1 MNQISNSILNQ
12 TTNCM
17 KLRTML
23 KVLAV
28 VAGML
33 PVMLYGQRTLTGTVT
48 DASNGEPLIGANI
61 LAVGT
66 STGTITD
73 IDGSFTLEVP
83 EGVTTLQ
90 VSYTGYRTLE
100 VPIGA
105 SNTIDIQL
113 EPGSVLNEI
122 VVIGYGTV
130 KREDAT
136 GSVQT
141 VDSEVFN
148 RGAITGAQELLSG
161 KVAGVQIVTSG
172 DPGGGAAIRIRGGS
186 SLSASNDPL
195 IVVDG
200 VPVDNGG
207 ISGERNILNFINPN
221 DIESF
226 TVLKDASATAI
237 YGSRASNGVILI
249 TTKKGHLGKT
259 IGVNYSGNYSIS
271 SPIKTVDVLNAA
283 EYRAL
288 IEERYPEGHPARA
301 LLGNADTDW
310 QDVIYEDAS
319 GHDHSLSISGG
330 IGQVPYRVSLGY
342 TDKNGILKT
351 DNFKRTTAALN
362 LSPGFLDNRLQ
373 INFNVKGMNTD
384 NVFAN
389 RGAIGAALFFDP
401 THPVYDEGNPYG
413 GYFTW
418 TQQNGDP
425 NPLAP
430 ANPLALIE
438 MRDDQS
444 NVKRLLLNGSIDYRL
459 ESLPELRFNL
469 NMGYDYSKGEGT
481 VNVPGNASFAYDAQ
495 TGGGVKNE
503 YSQEKKNELL
513 EFYMNYVKE
522 FDDLKLDAMA
532 GYSWQRFFFSDN
544 FINSDIAG
552 IDVTEGDSK
561 GELFLLSLYGRM
573 NLTYA
578 DRYLLTLTLR
588 RDGTSRF
595 SPDSRWGLF
604 PAAALGVKLIDNNG
618 VGSISNLKLRL
629 GYGVTGQQD
638 VGGYYLYLPRYLAS
652 FDNAR
657 YQFGN
662 EFITTL
668 RPEGYDY
675 NIKWEETTTY
685 NAALDFGFMDDRLTG
700 SLEYYLRKT
709 KDLINFIP
717 VPAGTNLTNFINT
730 NVGDLENRGVELSLN
745 ANILKAADLVW
756 DFGFNATYNKNKI
769 TRLTAS
775 DDPNYQG
782 VLVGGISGAVG
793 NTIQI
798 HSVGY
803 PANSFYVYEQVY
815 DANGVP
821 IEGLYVDR
829 NGDGQVNNEDL
840 YRLEKPAPDVFLGF
854 NSYLRY
860 GNFDL
865 TFAGRANINN
875 YVYNNVQSNGA
886 SYNNLYHPTGYLGNV
901 NKVATEL
908 DFVNPQYFSDHF
920 VQNGSFLRLDH
931 ITLGYD
937 FSSMVEKVSLLKF
950 YITMQNPVLITNYDG
965 IDPEVFG
972 GIDNN
977 VYPRSRTFLF
987 GVNAGF

>member
-1 MNQISNSILNQ
+1 
-12 TTNCM
+12 M
-17 KLRTML
+17 KLRSL
-23 KVLAV
+23 LRVLAV
-28 VAGML
+28 VAGLL
-33 PVMLYGQRTLTGTVT
+33 PAMLYGQRTISGTVT

-73 IDGSFTLEVP
+73 IDGSFSLEVP
-83 EGVTTLQ
+83 EGVTALQ
-90 VSYTGYRTLE
+90 VSYTGYRTME
-100 VPIGA
+100 VPLGA
-105 SNTIDIQL
+105 SNTLDIQL
-113 EPGSVLNEI
+113 EAGSVLNEI

-141 VDSEVFN
+141 VDAEVFN
-148 RGAITGAQELLSG
+148 KGAITGAQELLSG

-259 IGVNYSGNYSIS
+259 ISVNYSGNYSIS
-271 SPIKTVDVLNAA
+271 SPIQKVDVLNAA

-288 IEERYPEGHPARA
+288 IEERYPEGHPARD

-310 QDVIYEDAS
+310 QDVIYEDATA
-319 GHDHSLSISGG
+319 HDHNLSFSGG
-330 IGQVPYRVSLGY
+330 IGSIPYRVSLGY

-351 DNFKRTTAALN
+351 DNFKRTTASLN
-362 LSPGFLDNRLQ
+362 LSSGFLDNRLQ

-384 NVFAN
+384 NTFAN

-401 THPVYDEGNPYG
+401 THPVYDDNSPYG

-425 NPLAP
+425 NPLAA

-444 NVKRLLLNGSIDYRL
+444 TVKRILLNGSVDYRFGF
-459 ESLPELRFNL
+459 LPELRANL
-469 NMGYDYSKGEGT
+469 NLGYDYSKGEGT

-495 TGGGVKNE
+495 TGGGVMNS
-503 YSQEKKNELL
+503 YQQEKKNELL
-513 EFYMNYVKE
+513 EFYLNYVKE

-532 GYSWQRFFFSDN
+532 GYSWQRFYFADEFV
-544 FINSDIAG
+544 NSDLAG
-552 IDVTEGDSK
+552 IDVTAGDSK

-618 VGSISNLKLRL
+618 VGSISNLKLRV

-662 EFITTL
+662 SFITTL

-685 NAALDFGFMDDRLTG
+685 NAALDFGFMDDRITG

-745 ANILKAADLVW
+745 ANLIKGADLEW

-769 TRLTAS
+769 TKLTAS

-829 NGDGQVNNEDL
+829 NGDGQVNNQDL

-901 NKVATEL
+901 NKVATQL

-920 VQNGSFLRLDH
+920 VQNASFLRLDH

-937 FSSMVEKVSLLKF
+937 FSQMVEKVSLLKLF
-950 YITMQNPVLITNYDG
+950 ITMQNPVLITQYDG

-977 VYPRSRTFLF
+977 VYPRSRTFLI

>member
-1 MNQISNSILNQ
+1 
-12 TTNCM
+12 M
-17 KLRTML
+17 KLKNLL
-23 KVLAV
+23 KTWALLGCLLPLA
-28 VAGML
+28 L
-33 PVMLYGQRTLTGTVT
+33 HGQRTISGKVT
-48 DASNGEPLIGANI
+48 DAQSGEPLIGANV
-61 LAVGT
+61 LVVGT
-66 STGTITD
+66 NTGTVTD
-73 IDGSFTLEVP
+73 VDGSYTLEVP
-83 EGVTTLQ
+83 SGASEIQ
-90 VSYTGYRTLE
+90 FSYTGYRTVV
-100 VPIGA
+100 VPIGTSA
-105 SNTIDIQL
+105 TLDVQM
-113 EPGSVLNEI
+113 EAGSVLSEI

-136 GSVQT
+136 GSVQS
-141 VDSEVFN
+141 VSSEQFN
-148 RGAITGAQELLSG
+148 KGAITGAQELLAG

-195 IVVDG
+195 IVIDG
-200 VPVDNGG
+200 VPIDNGG
-207 ISGERNILNFINPN
+207 ISGERNILNVINPN

-249 TTKKGHLGKT
+249 TTKKGSLVRKLS
-259 IGVNYSGNYSIS
+259 VNYNGNFSIS
-271 SPIKTVDVLNAA
+271 SPIKTVDVLNAD
-283 EYRAL
+283 EYKAL
-288 IEERYPEGHPARA
+288 LQERFPAGHPSFNLVGEA
-301 LLGNADTDW
+301 NTDW
-310 QDVIYEDAS
+310 QDVIYDSAT
-319 GHDHSLSISGG
+319 GFDHNLSFSGG
-330 IGQVPYRVSLGY
+330 VGVLPYRISLGY
-342 TDKNGILKT
+342 TNKDGILRT
-351 DNFKRTTAALN
+351 DNFNRRTASLN
-362 LSPGFLDNRLQ
+362 LSPGLLDNRLQ
-373 INFNVKGMNTD
+373 INFNVKGMVTENR
-384 NVFAN
+384 FAN

-401 THPVYDEGNPYG
+401 TQPVYDEGNAYG

-418 TQQNGDP
+418 LQQNGDP

-430 ANPLALIE
+430 ANPLALLE
-438 MRDDQS
+438 LRNDRS
-444 NVKRLLLNGSIDYRL
+444 TVKRLLLNGSIDYRFGF
-459 ESLPELRFNL
+459 LPELRANL
-469 NMGYDYSKGEGT
+469 NLGYDYSKGEGK
-481 VNVPGNASFAYDAQ
+481 VDVPEYASFAYDPQ
-495 TGGGVKNE
+495 TGGGVKNT
-503 YSQEKKNELL
+503 YNQEKKNELL
-513 EFYMNYVKE
+513 EFYLNYVKT
-522 FDDLKLDAMA
+522 FNRLRLDAMA
-532 GYSWQRFFFSDN
+532 GYSWQRFFFADE
-544 FINSDIAG
+544 FINSDIKG
-552 IDVTEGDSK
+552 IDVTSGDSK
-561 GELFLLSLYGRM
+561 GELFLLSLFGRL

-578 DRYLLTLTLR
+578 ERYLLTLTLR

-604 PAAALGVKLIDNNG
+604 PAAAFAVKLIDNQG
-618 VGSISNLKLRL
+618 RGTLSNLKVRL
-629 GYGVTGQQD
+629 GVGVTGQQD

-685 NAALDFGFMDDRLTG
+685 NAALDYGLFDQRLYG
-700 SLEYYLRKT
+700 SLEFYIRKT
-709 KDLINFIP
+709 KDLINFVP
-717 VPAGTNLTNFINT
+717 VPAGTNLTNFITT
-730 NVGDLENRGVELSLN
+730 NVGDLENRGVELTVN
-745 ANILKAADLVW
+745 ALAVKSADLDW
-756 DFGFNATYNKNKI
+756 EIGLNATYNKNEI
-769 TRLTAS
+769 TRLTANE
-775 DDPNYQG
+775 DPNYQG

-815 DANGVP
+815 DENGVP

-829 NGDGQVNNEDL
+829 NGDGVVNNGDL
-840 YRLEKPAPDVFLGF
+840 YRYKKPAPDVFMGF
-854 NSYLRY
+854 NSMLRWKQ
-860 GNFDL
+860 FEL
-865 TFAGRANINN
+865 TFAGRANFGN
-875 YVYNNVQSNGA
+875 YVYNNVESNGA

-901 NKVATEL
+901 NRVATKL

-937 FSSMVEKVSLLKF
+937 LGAVVPKANVLKV
-950 YITMQNPVLITNYDG
+950 YITLQNPLLITNYEG

>member
-1 MNQISNSILNQ
+1 MNQNSTFTLNQ

-17 KLRTML
+17 KLRSML

-113 EPGSVLNEI
+113 EPGSILNEI

-136 GSVQT
+136 GSVQS
-141 VDSEVFN
+141 VSEEDFN
-148 RGAITGAQELLSG
+148 KGAITGAQELLSG

-259 IGVNYSGNYSIS
+259 ISVNYSGNYSIS

-389 RGAIGAALFFDP
+389 REAIGAALFFDP

-444 NVKRLLLNGSIDYRL
+444 NVKRLLLNGTIDYRL

-469 NMGYDYSKGEGT
+469 NLGYDYSKGEGT

-522 FDDLKLDAMA
+522 FNDLKLDAMA

>member
-1 MNQISNSILNQ
+1 
-12 TTNCM
+12 M
-17 KLRTML
+17 KLRPL
-23 KVLAV
+23 FKVLAV

-33 PVMLYGQRTLTGTVT
+33 PVMLHGQRTLTGTVT
-48 DASNGEPLIGANI
+48 DASYGEPLIGANI

-66 STGTITD
+66 SIGTITEM
-73 IDGSFTLEVP
+73 DGRFTLEVP
-83 EGVTTLQ
+83 EGVTTLR

-100 VPIGA
+100 VPIGS
-105 SNTIDIQL
+105 SNTLDIQL
-113 EPGSVLNEI
+113 EPGTVLNEI

-136 GSVQT
+136 GSVQS
-141 VDSEVFN
+141 VSSKDFN
-148 RGAITGAQELLSG
+148 KGAITGAQELLSG

-249 TTKKGHLGKT
+249 TTKKGHLGKA
-259 IGVNYSGNYSIS
+259 ISINYSGNYSTS
-271 SPIKTVDVLNAA
+271 SPIQTVDVLNAA

-288 IEERYPEGHPARA
+288 IEERFPEGHPARG
-301 LLGNADTDW
+301 LMGNANTDW

-319 GHDHSLSISGG
+319 GQDHNLSLSGG
-330 IGQVPYRVSLGY
+330 IGQVPYRVSLGF
-342 TDKNGILKT
+342 TNKNGILKT
-351 DNFKRTTAALN
+351 DNFKRTTASLN

-373 INFNVKGMNTD
+373 INFNVKGMNTE

-401 THPVYDEGNPYG
+401 THPVYDDNSPYG
-413 GYFTW
+413 GYYTW

-425 NPLAP
+425 NPLAA

-444 NVKRLLLNGSIDYRL
+444 TVKRLLLNGSIDYRFGF
-459 ESLPELRFNL
+459 LPELRANL
-469 NMGYDYSKGEGT
+469 NLGYDYSKGEGT
-481 VNVPGNASFAYDAQ
+481 VNVPANASFAYDAQ
-495 TGGGVKNE
+495 TGGGVKNS

-513 EFYMNYVKE
+513 EFYLNYVKE

-532 GYSWQRFFFSDN
+532 GYSWQRFYFADEFV
-544 FINSDIAG
+544 NSDIAG

-604 PAAALGVKLIDNNG
+604 PAAAVGVKLIDNNG
-618 VGSISNLKLRL
+618 VGSISNLKLRI

-685 NAALDFGFMDDRLTG
+685 NAAIDFGFNDDRITG

-745 ANILKAADLVW
+745 ANILKAPELAW
-756 DFGFNATYNKNKI
+756 DFGFNATYNKNEI

-775 DDPNYQG
+775 DDKNYQG

-803 PANSFYVYEQVY
+803 PANSFYVFEQVY

-821 IEGLYVDR
+821 VEGLYVDR

-840 YRLEKPAPDVFLGF
+840 YRLEKPAPDIFLGF
-854 NSYLRY
+854 NTFFQY

-865 TFAGRANINN
+865 TLAGRANINN

-937 FSSMVEKVSLLKF
+937 FSSLVAKVSLLKF
-950 YITMQNPVLITNYDG
+950 YVTLQNPVLITKYDG

-977 VYPRSRTFLF
+977 VYPRSRTILF

>member
-1 MNQISNSILNQ
+1 
-12 TTNCM
+12 
-17 KLRTML
+17 ML

-83 EGVTTLQ
+83 DGVTTLQ

-113 EPGSVLNEI
+113 EPGSILNEI

-249 TTKKGHLGKT
+249 TTKKGHLGKA
-259 IGVNYSGNYSIS
+259 ISVNYSGNYSIS

-288 IEERYPEGHPARA
+288 IEERYPEGHPARD

-330 IGQVPYRVSLGY
+330 IGSIPYRVSLGY

-425 NPLAP
+425 NPLAA

-561 GELFLLSLYGRM
+561 GELFL
-573 NLTYA
+573 
-578 DRYLLTLTLR
+578 
-588 RDGTSRF
+588 
-595 SPDSRWGLF
+595 
-604 PAAALGVKLIDNNG
+604 
-618 VGSISNLKLRL
+618 
-629 GYGVTGQQD
+629 
-638 VGGYYLYLPRYLAS
+638 
-652 FDNAR
+652 
-657 YQFGN
+657 
-662 EFITTL
+662 
-668 RPEGYDY
+668 
-675 NIKWEETTTY
+675 
-685 NAALDFGFMDDRLTG
+685 
-700 SLEYYLRKT
+700 
-709 KDLINFIP
+709 
-717 VPAGTNLTNFINT
+717 
-730 NVGDLENRGVELSLN
+730 
-745 ANILKAADLVW
+745 
-756 DFGFNATYNKNKI
+756 
-769 TRLTAS
+769 
-775 DDPNYQG
+775 
-782 VLVGGISGAVG
+782 
-793 NTIQI
+793 
-798 HSVGY
+798 
-803 PANSFYVYEQVY
+803 
-815 DANGVP
+815 
-821 IEGLYVDR
+821 
-829 NGDGQVNNEDL
+829 
-840 YRLEKPAPDVFLGF
+840 
-854 NSYLRY
+854 
-860 GNFDL
+860 
-865 TFAGRANINN
+865 
-875 YVYNNVQSNGA
+875 
-886 SYNNLYHPTGYLGNV
+886 
-901 NKVATEL
+901 
-908 DFVNPQYFSDHF
+908 
-920 VQNGSFLRLDH
+920 
-931 ITLGYD
+931 
-937 FSSMVEKVSLLKF
+937 
-950 YITMQNPVLITNYDG
+950 
-965 IDPEVFG
+965 
-972 GIDNN
+972 
-977 VYPRSRTFLF
+977 
-987 GVNAGF
+987 

>member
-1 MNQISNSILNQ
+1 
-12 TTNCM
+12 M
-17 KLRTML
+17 KLNSLL

-33 PVMLYGQRTLTGTVT
+33 PVVLYGQRTLSGTVT

-66 STGTITD
+66 NTGTITE
-73 IDGSFTLEVP
+73 IDGSFTLQVP
-83 EGVTTLQ
+83 EGVDALQ
-90 VSYTGYRTLE
+90 VSYTGYKTVK
-100 VPIGA
+100 VPIGTA
-105 SNTIDIQL
+105 NQLDIQL
-113 EPGSVLNEI
+113 EPGSLLSEI

-141 VDSEVFN
+141 VNAEDFN
-148 RGAITGAQELLSG
+148 KGSITGAQELLAG
-161 KVAGVQIVTSG
+161 KVAGVQIITSG

-249 TTKKGHLGKT
+249 TTKKGKLGKT
-259 IGVNYSGNYSIS
+259 ISVNYSGNFSIS

-283 EYRAL
+283 EYRTL
-288 IEERYPEGHPARA
+288 IEERYPEGHPARQ
-301 LLGNADTDW
+301 LMGNADTDW
-310 QDVIYEDAS
+310 QEVIYEDAS
-319 GHDHSLSISGG
+319 GHDHNLSLSGG
-330 IGQVPYRVSLGY
+330 IGSIPYRLSLGY

-351 DNFKRTTAALN
+351 DNFKRTTASLN
-362 LSPGFLDNRLQ
+362 LSPGLLDNRLQ
-373 INFNVKGMNTD
+373 VNFNVKGMNTE

-401 THPVYDEGNPYG
+401 THPVYDEGNAYG

-418 TQQNGDP
+418 TQANGDP

-444 NVKRLLLNGSIDYRL
+444 TVKRLLLNGTVDYRFGF
-459 ESLPELRFNL
+459 LPELRANL
-469 NMGYDYSKGEGT
+469 NLGYDYSKGEGT
-481 VNVPGNASFAYDAQ
+481 VNVPANASFAYDAQ

-513 EFYMNYVKE
+513 ELYLNYVKE

-532 GYSWQRFFFSDN
+532 GYSWQRFYFADE

-578 DRYLLTLTLR
+578 NRYLLTLTLR

-618 VGSISNLKLRL
+618 AGTISNLKFRL

-662 EFITTL
+662 EFLTTL

-685 NAALDFGFMDDRLTG
+685 NAAIDFGLLDERLSG
-700 SLEYYLRKT
+700 SLEYYIRKT

-730 NVGDLENRGVELSLN
+730 NVGDLENKGVELSLN
-745 ANILKAADLVW
+745 ANILKAAGLTW
-756 DFGFNATYNKNKI
+756 DFGFNATYNKNEI
-769 TRLTAS
+769 TKLTAS

-803 PANSFYVYEQVY
+803 PANSFYVFEQVY

-829 NGDGQVNNEDL
+829 NGDGQVNNQDL

-854 NSYLRY
+854 NTYLQY

-865 TFAGRANINN
+865 SLAGRANINN

-937 FSSMVEKVSLLKF
+937 FSGMLEKMSVLKF
-950 YITMQNPVLITNYDG
+950 YITMQNPVLITQYDG

>member
-1 MNQISNSILNQ
+1 
-12 TTNCM
+12 
-17 KLRTML
+17 ML

-83 EGVTTLQ
+83 DGVTTLQ

-113 EPGSVLNEI
+113 EPGSILNEI

-249 TTKKGHLGKT
+249 TTKKGHLGKA
-259 IGVNYSGNYSIS
+259 ISVNYSGNYSIS

-288 IEERYPEGHPARA
+288 IEERYPEGHPARD

-330 IGQVPYRVSLGY
+330 IGSIPYRVSLGY

-425 NPLAP
+425 NPLAA